1 MVAHASQIG
10 FRPYPMIDAGQIK
23 AARALL
29 NLHQMQLAEL
39 AGVSAATIKRIETAS
54 EIRGAAESLWRIQVA
69 LEKCG
74 VEFIPADHDK
84 GSGVRLLKPRVRP
97 SPTKAT
103 RGKPKVR
110 RK

>member
-1 MVAHASQIG
+1 
-10 FRPYPMIDAGQIK
+10 MIDAGQIK

-39 AGVSAATIKRIETAS
+39 AGVSAATIKRIETAP

-74 VEFIPADHDK
+74 IEFIPGDHEK
-84 GSGVRLLKPRVRP
+84 GPGVRLLKPRAVG
-97 SPTKAT
+97 SAPTRSK
-103 RGKPKVR
+103 RRVR
-110 RK
+110 RKQRV